1 MFIIDQKEASQTIE
15 WLDKSTIIF
24 QNKLFTICFYISQS
38 FFKKSFHFCGELS
51 EKYPNFY
58 LLVEPPNY
66 LTIWIEQKPVT
77 LADEVSSSPINS
89 AQPLST
95 DYLSLKAARSEAE
108 TPRHLDGKQ
117 SRNHNQLA
125 TPGLPDSLPED
136 ISTSE
141 ASIVTQNPGYC
152 YNPTES
158 DSPATPKLATGNLN
172 QEQEIP
178 ESEFHVHPRCQQI
191 TEQSLQ
197 RLSKKK
203 YRGISYQ
210 EQDVL
215 SQLPESELS
224 PNSEASNSEALDQ
237 KRSKKTYRGVPFRE
251 GLTPWVARE

>member
-1 MFIIDQKEASQTIE
+1 M
-15 WLDKSTIIF
+15 
-24 QNKLFTICFYISQS
+24 
-38 FFKKSFHFCGELS
+38 
-51 EKYPNFY
+51 
-58 LLVEPPNY
+58 
-66 LTIWIEQKPVT
+66 
-77 LADEVSSSPINS
+77 
-89 AQPLST
+89 
-95 DYLSLKAARSEAE
+95 
-108 TPRHLDGKQ
+108 
-117 SRNHNQLA
+117 A